1 MQPFVGNDY
10 RKRVLAAVERRGG
23 VDASDSF
30 ELYDLPL
37 EQAADLTD
45 DAVRMRLDEVWAFW
59 QKHRDHPKYRV
70 LVEQLVAEHPQR
82 SAPLRESASRIAEA
96 RMITDRRRRRD
107 EDRYALLDN
116 AIERLIGRY
125 GGIPTSK
132 RGGLDEI
139 GAMGGL
145 SADEVATRV
154 RRHRVI
160 DDSPAAPPETT
171 APAAPALSAHRLAQI
186 TELLAEFSRRGSGP
200 ASHTLLAVLGL
211 DTDDAANL
219 TEITLRAEALQSRAR
234 ELPAGRM
241 RALIDELLI
250 TINEVLLGGP
260 ALADAYLASVRESVG
275 AHLRPRIRAAIL
287 VEDRLHPD
295 DRQYMLEEARDLG
308 LGTRDARRLI
318 DEITREFG
326 GEVDTEA
333 PPPPPTPTRPAP
345 APAPTPTPT
354 PPQGDWQRSLRSARQ
369 ALRKGNL
376 DDARTRCDQA
386 RSFAGDD
393 DAARRQIDAVAD
405 EIARASRTP
414 AAPAPATPPAPNP
427 PAPTPPAPQPN
438 PAHTSATPPT
448 AAPDTTPAPPS
459 NVHAAFANGAV
470 VVAWEPSPTPGATYR
485 VTRVDRTGR
494 RQVVGRTATTELE
507 DGGTRPSEGLPSYEV
522 TASVDGMHSAPAVS
536 SAAAN
541 PPAPTHT
548 TPTTR
553 TPPSRIP
560 PPPAPPS
567 PAPPPTLSPAATAA
581 DLPDITDV
589 VVTGDLLTFTWPPG
603 VTEVMVVIRSDAPPE
618 NPQDPAAVSKKV
630 TNTRYEIDGG
640 YRIPGSAARP
650 AHIAVAACQRVSPD
664 TLAVAAHFGPAARAR
679 L

>member
-23 VDASDSF
+23 VDESDSF

-82 SAPLRESASRIAEA
+82 SAPLRESASRLAEA

-107 EDRYALLDN
+107 EDRYALLDK

-211 DTDDAANL
+211 DTDDATNL

-250 TINEVLLGGP
+250 TINDVLLGGP

-318 DEITREFG
+318 DDITREFG
-326 GEVDTEA
+326 GEVDTAGET
-333 PPPPPTPTRPAP
+333 PPPPPTPTQPAP
-345 APAPTPTPT
+345 TPTPTPT

-393 DAARRQIDAVAD
+393 DAARRQIEAVAD
-405 EIARASRTP
+405 EIARASRAP
-414 AAPAPATPPAPNP
+414 AAPTPV
-427 PAPTPPAPQPN
+427 TPSAPQPN
-438 PAHTSATPPT
+438 PADVSPTPPT

-459 NVHAAFANGAV
+459 NVHEAFANGAV

-536 SAAAN
+536 SARAPEDRSAN
-541 PPAPTHT
+541 SPAPAHT
-548 TPTTR
+548 APTTR

-567 PAPPPTLSPAATAA
+567 PTPPPAPTA

-589 VVTGDLLTFTWPPG
+589 AVTGDLLTFTWPAG

-618 NPQDPAAVSKKV
+618 NPRDPAAVSKKV

-650 AHIAVAACQRVSPD
+650 AHVAVAACRRVSPE
-664 TLAVAAHFGPAARAR
+664 TLTVAAHFGPAARAR